1 MRFNRIF
8 LLLLLSCLLFC
19 SCEKASAIASDEK
32 TDIIDTLT
40 FLGDSTTAH
49 MLTRAPIKDK
59 KQVWVAKNR
68 YLNLDPR
75 ITYAKITQGEE
86 GDELTIAEMAR
97 KIKPTRLVITL
108 GVDYGVYYYR
118 NDQATFAFY
127 YEKLLNAIGEAS
139 PDTVLIL
146 QSIFPVA
153 KSSTAITNQMI
164 GNANQTI
171 KSIAAKR
178 GLIYIDANTP
188 LSDEDGFLRAEYCS
202 SADGIHLTSAAYRVI
217 FDTLR
222 QSAAQI
228 KEATA

>member
-8 LLLLLSCLLFC
+8 LLLLLLCLLFS
-19 SCEKASAIASDEK
+19 SCEKASAAATDTES
-32 TDIIDTLT
+32 DIIDSLT

-49 MLTRAPIKDK
+49 MLTRAQIKDK
-59 KQVWVAKNR
+59 KQIWVSKNR

-86 GDELTIAEMAR
+86 GEERTIADMAR
-97 KIKPTRLVITL
+97 HVKPARLVITL

-127 YEKLLNAIGEAS
+127 YEKLLDAIGEAS

-153 KSSTAITNQMI
+153 KSSKAITNEMI
-164 GNANQTI
+164 DRANQTI
-171 KSIAAKR
+171 KEIAAKR
-178 GLIYIDANTP
+178 GLVYIDANTP
-188 LSDEDGFLRAEYCS
+188 LCDADGFLKTEYCS
-202 SADGIHLTSAAYRVI
+202 SADGIHLTSAAYEVI

-222 QSAAQI
+222 QNAAQI
-228 KEATA
+228 KGATA